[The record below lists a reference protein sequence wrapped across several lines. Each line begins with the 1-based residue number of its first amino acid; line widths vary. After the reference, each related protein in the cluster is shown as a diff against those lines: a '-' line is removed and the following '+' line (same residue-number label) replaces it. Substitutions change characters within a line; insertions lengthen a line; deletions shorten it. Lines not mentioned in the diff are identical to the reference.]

1 LTAPPSPPCRPLA
14 SAAWPF
20 RTERRVIDLSSDG
33 RNNRGDLVTIAR
45 DEVVARGITINGLP
59 ILNEWPTLDKYFQQQ
74 MARWISA
81 VHGERRDTLQ
91 WGG

>member
-1 LTAPPSPPCRPLA
+1 VLTAA
-14 SAAWPF
+14 PF

-74 MARWISA
+74 IIGGPFHFMVPANDYGGLW
-81 VHGERRDTLQ
+81 RRHCPQ
-91 WGG
+91 AAAP